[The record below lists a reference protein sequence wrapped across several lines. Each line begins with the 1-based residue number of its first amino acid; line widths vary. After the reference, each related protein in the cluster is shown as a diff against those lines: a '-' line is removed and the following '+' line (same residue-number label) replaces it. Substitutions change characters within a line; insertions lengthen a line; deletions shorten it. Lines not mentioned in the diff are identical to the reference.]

1 MDTQEFI
8 PIAIFCEHHKVETSF
23 IVSLQ
28 EYGLIEV
35 TTIDETVYLPV
46 NQLSEAEKLV
56 HLYADLN
63 INLEGIDAITHL
75 LQRVKDMDHEIVA
88 LKNRLRFYEGE

>member
-8 PIAIFCEHHKVETSF
+8 PIDIFCRHHKVETSF

-28 EYGLIEV
+28 EFGLIEV
-35 TTIDETVYLPV
+35 TTIDETVYIPV
-46 NQLSEAEKLV
+46 NQLSQAEQLV
-56 HLYADLN
+56 RLYADLN

-75 LQRVKDMDHEIVA
+75 LQRVRDMNHEIIA
-88 LKNRLRFYEGE
+88 LKNRLSMYEDL